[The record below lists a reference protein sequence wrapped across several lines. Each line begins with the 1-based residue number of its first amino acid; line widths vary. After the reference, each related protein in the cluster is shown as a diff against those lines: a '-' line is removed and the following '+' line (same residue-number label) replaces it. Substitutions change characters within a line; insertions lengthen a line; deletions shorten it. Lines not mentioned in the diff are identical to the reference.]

1 MAFSKEK
8 RAGTLSGIFF
18 VALVAAAATYVAEL
32 GPVAALGISPLVVGI
47 VIGIFYA
54 NTLHNHFPP
63 SWESGIVFSGKKIL
77 RFAIVFYGFRITFQ
91 QIAEVGMQGFM
102 VSLLVL
108 SSTMLVGIWLGTKVF
123 KMDRDTSIL
132 TASGASVCGAAAVLA
147 TEPVLKAEEHKTAIA
162 VSMVV
167 LFGTISMFM
176 YPVLYST
183 IIEPATGF
191 LHMDPKTFGI
201 YVGGTIHEV
210 AQVVA
215 VPASIPMTDTVA
227 QEAMANTAVIVK
239 MTRVI
244 MIAPM
249 LIVLGLVLSYMA
261 KKEGGASSKLKL
273 VIPWFAVYFVGMAGI
288 NSLIHTYVGSEY
300 GVNLGP
306 VMHQVF
312 ADFDAFKAFVSTG
325 AATLDVSALHTAYFI
340 SETIKDLN
348 IIDTFLLTMAMTA
361 LGMGTRFAKFKG
373 LGLAPIYTAGGM
385 FLWLVIG
392 GFVIT
397 QMVVATF

>member
-1 MAFSKEK
+1 MPFTKEK
-8 RAGTLSGIFF
+8 RQGTFSGIIF
-18 VALVAAAATYVAEL
+18 VAIIAAASTWIAAL
-32 GPVAALGISPLVVGI
+32 APVAAMGISPLVVGI

-54 NTLHNHFPP
+54 NTLHNKFPEA
-63 SWESGIVFSGKKIL
+63 WESGITFSGKKIL

-91 QIAEVGMQGFM
+91 EIADVGIEGFL
-102 VSLLVL
+102 VSLVML
-108 SSTMLVGIWLGTKVF
+108 SSTFLLGTWLGQKVF
-123 KMDRDTSIL
+123 KMDRDTSML
-132 TASGASVCGAAAVLA
+132 SASGASVCGAAAVLA
-147 TEPVLKAEEHKTAIA
+147 TEPVLKAEEYKAAIA

-176 YPVLYST
+176 YPVLYAG

-191 LHMDPKTFGI
+191 LHMTPQEFGI

-215 VPASIPMTDTVA
+215 VPASIPGA
-227 QEAMANTAVIVK
+227 SEEMANSAVIVK

-249 LIVLGLVLSYMA
+249 LILLGIYLSYSA
-261 KKEGGASSKLKL
+261 KKTGSAGGGVTL
-273 VIPWFAVYFVGMAGI
+273 VIPWFAVYFVGMAGF
-288 NSLIHTYVGSEY
+288 NSLQLIPQDIVD
-300 GVNLGP
+300 
-306 VMHQVF
+306 Q
-312 ADFDAFKAFVSTG
+312 
-325 AATLDVSALHTAYFI
+325 I
-340 SETIKDLN
+340 N

-373 LGLAPIYTAGGM
+373 LGLAPVYTSGVM

-392 GFVIT
+392 GFIIT
-397 QMVVATF
+397 KWITATF

>member
-8 RAGTLSGIFF
+8 RGGTINGIIF
-18 VALVAAAATYVAEL
+18 VALVAAAATYIAEL
-32 GPVAALGISPLVVGI
+32 APIAKLGISPLVVGI

-91 QIAEVGMQGFM
+91 QIGEVGMQGFM

-108 SSTMLVGIWLGTKVF
+108 SSTMLIGIWLGTKMF

-132 TASGASVCGAAAVLA
+132 TAAGASVCGAAAVLA
-147 TEPVLKAEEHKTAIA
+147 TEPVLKAEEHKTAVA

-167 LFGTISMFM
+167 LFGTISMFL

-215 VPASIPMTDTVA
+215 VPASVPGAPVD
-227 QEAMANTAVIVK
+227 MANTAVIVK

-249 LIVLGLVLSYMA
+249 LIVLGLILSYLA
-261 KKEGGASSKLKL
+261 KKEGGEGGKLKL
-273 VIPWFAVYFVGMAGI
+273 VIPWFAVYFVGMAGV
-288 NSLIHTYVGSEY
+288 NSLIHNYTLAAPAET
-300 GVNLGP
+300 
-306 VMHQVF
+306 
-312 ADFDAFKAFVSTG
+312 ADM
-325 AATLDVSALHTAYFI
+325 
-340 SETIKDLN
+340 IKYAITN
-348 IIDTFLLTMAMTA
+348 INMVDTFLLTMAMTA